1 MLKHNITLP
10 WLERYLASPR
20 KGLRFP
26 SALETAFET
35 MKTEMRVLDAQLV
48 TMRSVV
54 FYNLYLPLDYLL
66 LPHTAWLAALLHF
79 GIVTPFIL
87 ISGMIF
93 MRGPGMWVREGL
105 GAVIPV
111 LMAAKIMFIFQLNLD
126 LPGQAA
132 AAEQYQ
138 YLTLMAL
145 FYANVNPLDYRFS
158 IGATAAV
165 TVIYLGTLFHGT
177 TPMAIKIIAVALL
190 ASAAYISLVMKW
202 RVANDARAA
211 FLRRIHDELLR
222 DEAANEASRDALTGL
237 SNRRHLDERIAE
249 LWRLTLRPGAQIAVL
264 MIDVDHFKGYNDR
277 YGHPA
282 GDRCLKRVAGAIAS
296 VLRDADDLAVR
307 FGGEEFLLLLPETG
321 LTVAS
326 QIAERVRGAI
336 EALAIPHEA
345 SSAGNVVTV
354 SVGVMAGGAAD
365 YTVESLL
372 AEADAALYQAK
383 RNGRNQLWPPVV
395 PAPPRVTGA
404 VERKVGVG

>member
-26 SALETAFET
+26 PALEAAFES
-35 MKTEMRVLDAQLV
+35 MRTEMRIREAQTI
-48 TMRSVV
+48 TMRSVI
-54 FYNLYLPLDYLL
+54 FYNFYLPLDFLL
-66 LPHTAWLAALLHF
+66 LPHSAWLAAMLHF

-93 MRGPGMWVREGL
+93 MRGPGFLVREGL
-105 GAVIPV
+105 GAIIPV
-111 LMAAKIMFIFQLNLD
+111 LMAAKIMFIFHVNLG
-126 LPGQAA
+126 LPGQAP

-138 YLTLMAL
+138 YLALMAL

-158 IGATAAV
+158 IGATVAV
-165 TVIYLGTLFHGT
+165 AVIYLGTLFHDA
-177 TPMAIKIIAVALL
+177 TPIAVRVIAVALL
-190 ASAAYISLVMKW
+190 ASSSYISLVMKW

-249 LWRLTLRPGAQIAVL
+249 LWRLTLRPDAQIAVL

-345 SSAGNVVTV
+345 SSAGPVVTA
-354 SVGVMAGGAAD
+354 SVGVMAGSAAE

-383 RNGRNQLWPPVV
+383 RNGRNQVWPPMAA
-395 PAPPRVTGA
+395 APPRVTGSL
-404 VERKVGVG
+404 ERQVGVG